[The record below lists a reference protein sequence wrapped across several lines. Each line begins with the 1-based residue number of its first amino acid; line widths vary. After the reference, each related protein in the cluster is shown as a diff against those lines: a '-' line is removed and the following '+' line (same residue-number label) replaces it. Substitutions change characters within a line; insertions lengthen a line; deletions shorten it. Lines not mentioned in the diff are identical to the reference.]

1 MEKVRVMIIGNNDNR
16 IFEIK
21 NLLNDQEVAV
31 VGFAKQMDNAYE
43 KALGLKPQV
52 VILQCDSGSEEF
64 LELANRIYI
73 KIPGCAIICVCSDV
87 NVEMIEKAMLAGVR
101 KVLGF
106 PIDSAT
112 LYENIEQAY
121 NVEKSR
127 LLNTGTVVGAGM
139 QSRVVTVF
147 GAKGGVGKTTIA
159 VNTAVVLAQKGNKV
173 AVIDTDLQFGDVN
186 IFFDIDTKDTI
197 AELSQGRDAAD
208 IDAIKRLTAL
218 HYSGVSVLCAP
229 KSPEYAEYVSAKNIE
244 TIINTMRPHFDYI
257 IIDTTPLFN
266 DATMVAIENSNLVL
280 LVSGMDIS
288 TLRNTKT
295 SLNILESLQ
304 QRDKTEV
311 VINKISNGIISVKD
325 IQRVLDLQVKNK
337 ISLDIKTALT
347 CHNKGVPIVI
357 DAPRTAIARELAQ
370 LADSIVNIIDSRVK

>member
-1 MEKVRVMIIGNNDNR
+1 
-16 IFEIK
+16 
-21 NLLNDQEVAV
+21 
-31 VGFAKQMDNAYE
+31 
-43 KALGLKPQV
+43 
-52 VILQCDSGSEEF
+52 
-64 LELANRIYI
+64 
-73 KIPGCAIICVCSDV
+73 
-87 NVEMIEKAMLAGVR
+87 
-101 KVLGF
+101 
-106 PIDSAT
+106 
-112 LYENIEQAY
+112 
-121 NVEKSR
+121 
-127 LLNTGTVVGAGM
+127 M

-208 IDAIKRLTAL
+208 IDAIKGLQLCTTRASACCARRKPGIRRIRVGEKYRNDYQHNATAL
-218 HYSGVSVLCAP
+218 
-229 KSPEYAEYVSAKNIE
+229 
-244 TIINTMRPHFDYI
+244 DYI

-357 DAPRTAIARELAQ
+357 DAPRTAIARDLAQ